1 MKYLLLVIYLFS
13 SSVMAGHCSAGA
25 SHDDEHESDHSR
37 SEMKKDSKVKK
48 DSDAE
53 ETEAKEDSD
62 SEA

>member
-25 SHDDEHESDHSR
+25 SHDDEHESDHSH

-48 DSDAE
+48 RF
-53 ETEAKEDSD
+53 
-62 SEA
+62 